1 MTTSRNDS
9 HSITP
14 LASLRP
20 IAKLVFG
27 GALPAHGACAN
38 PSMELRERIHLKNL
52 IKLLDQGSIVATAS
66 RLPMAASSSP

>member
-1 MTTSRNDS
+1 MITSRNDS

-27 GALPAHGACAN
+27 RALPAHGALRESFYGATGAN
-38 PSMELRERIHLKNL
+38 PFKESYQAAGSSIRLSRRRPAADGGELF
-52 IKLLDQGSIVATAS
+52 T
-66 RLPMAASSSP
+66 

>member
-1 MTTSRNDS
+1 MITSRNDS
-9 HSITP
+9 HSIAP

-27 GALPAHGACAN
+27 RALPAHGVCAN

-52 IKLLDQGSIVATAS
+52 IKLLDQALDCRDGV
-66 RLPMAASSSP
+66 PAADDGELFT

>member
-27 GALPAHGACAN
+27 RALPAHGAFAN
-38 PSMELRERIHLKNL
+38 PSRELRERMHLKNL
-52 IKLLDQGSIVATAS
+52 IKLLDQAFDCRDGV
-66 RLPMAASSSP
+66 PAADGGDLFT

>member
-27 GALPAHGACAN
+27 RALPAHGALRESFYGATGAN
-38 PSMELRERIHLKNL
+38 PFKESYQTAGSGFDCRDGVPAADGSELF
-52 IKLLDQGSIVATAS
+52 T
-66 RLPMAASSSP
+66 